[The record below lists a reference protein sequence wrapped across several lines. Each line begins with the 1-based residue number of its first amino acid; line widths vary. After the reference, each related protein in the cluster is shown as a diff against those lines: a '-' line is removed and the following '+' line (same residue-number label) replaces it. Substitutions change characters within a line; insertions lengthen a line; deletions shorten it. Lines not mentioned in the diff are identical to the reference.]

1 MRGESCLK
9 YLGTGILSAFLLVLT
24 NVVEEVKKKEKRE
37 SLGSIGTLRNKS
49 R

>member
-9 YLGTGILSAFLLVLT
+9 YLGTGILGAFLIVLT
-24 NVVEEVKKKEKRE
+24 NVVEEVKKKKEEK
-37 SLGSIGTLRNKS
+37 KS